1 MNESM
6 PFSSSRIS
14 REEQD
19 LLLDAINE
27 YEDQFPL
34 ILTNDSNSFMK
45 MIERYL
51 QINVTRK
58 GKTVSQRTFNKIL
71 TLLQKRYLEPEHSK
85 INKLIQSS
93 DRNNMERYLGTNY
106 IPHCNYTKTPIHSC
120 GNTLF
125 VLDSYL
131 VCLDCKLIYRQSS
144 VLFHCDKCDVD
155 YYTSIDKETGFKYKP
170 ATLAKY
176 HCNPS
181 FHNETMKC
189 LVCRNCLYINLENK
203 KLVCLYCKKEIEE
216 NKIKR
221 KCIYCKQEFTSEA
234 KLYNKLEIVTKKLAI
249 KKTLYDCKE
258 AKPDCVPCCGID
270 VKKCQFLHKKE
281 CKGIMF
287 LGTLDKLDIVVCS
300 KCLFMCPKDYF
311 QWYCPNCKETFFD
324 RTKINTNPRLEM
336 VYPQRNIQFFEGKES
351 SQQRRK
357 KSQILDYNEQH
368 NPISFADERYSSG
381 IGNKVIDLGATGMKG
396 RGNSS
401 GSSRVINASPK
412 NLIPGGV
419 NVFKL
424 NLEQSVEQKFQS
436 KSPGRSA
443 IPLLNLNI
451 NSISNNIKK
460 IMLPPGLKRGA
471 SSNQS
476 NSPTNASSPVPS
488 PIPSPSNSTSIQQ
501 LNPQQTQEQSTIF
514 SIDNYKI
521 IRQIGQGTFG
531 KIYHVEDKN
540 KQKFAMK
547 KILASSLSE
556 INSLKNE
563 LDMLSSLSKSKL
575 NLINIYGK
583 EYKQLD
589 KTTFVLYVLMDLA
602 DRDWEKEIELRK
614 YKNNFYTETELLKI
628 LKELVYTFSELQ
640 RKNISHRDIKP
651 QNVLVL
657 PDKSFRIAD
666 FGEAKELLS
675 KGITNT
681 IQQTIRGTEL
691 YMSPILFKALN
702 DGNNTM
708 YTEHNTYKSD
718 VYSLG
723 LCFLFAAALSIKPL
737 VEIRQ
742 LDNML
747 SMKMTLTK
755 YLKMYSTKFTDV
767 LYMMLEVNEKDRKD
781 FIELNQITER
791 FKL

>member
-1 MNESM
+1 MYESM

-14 REEQD
+14 RDEQE
-19 LLLDAINE
+19 LLSDAINE
-27 YEDQFPL
+27 YNDQFPL
-34 ILTNDSNSFMK
+34 ILTYDCNSFMK
-45 MIERYL
+45 IIERYI
-51 QINVTRK
+51 QINATRK
-58 GKTVSQRTFNKIL
+58 GRNISQRSLNKIL
-71 TLLQKRYLEPEHSK
+71 TLIQKRYLEPEHSR

-106 IPHCNYTKTPIHSC
+106 IPHCNATKTPLHSC

-155 YYTSIDKETGFKYKP
+155 YYTSIDKEKGIKYKP

-189 LVCRNCLYINLENK
+189 LVCRNCLYIHVDNK
-203 KLVCLYCKKEIEE
+203 KLFCLHCKKEIEE

-234 KLYNKLEIVTKKLAI
+234 KLYNELEITTKRLAI
-249 KKTLYDCKE
+249 KKALYDCKE
-258 AKPDCVPCCGID
+258 AKPECAPCCGID
-270 VKKCQFLHKKE
+270 VKKCQFLHKKD

-311 QWYCPNCKETFFD
+311 QWYCPNCKERFFD
-324 RTKINTNPRLEM
+324 KTKSNNNNNNNNQRLEM
-336 VYPQRNIQFFEGKES
+336 VYPQRNIQFFDGKES
-351 SQQRRK
+351 SHQRRK
-357 KSQILDYNEQH
+357 KSQILDYHEQH
-368 NPISFADERYSSG
+368 NPITFGDERYSSG
-381 IGNKVIDLGATGMKG
+381 IANKIIDLGTGMKG

-401 GSSRVINASPK
+401 GCSRVINASPK

-419 NVFKL
+419 SVFKL
-424 NLEQSVEQKFQS
+424 NLEQSAEQKLQS
-436 KSPGRSA
+436 KSPGRAA

-451 NSISNNIKK
+451 NSLSNNIKK
-460 IMLPPGLKRGA
+460 IMLPPGLKRGN
-471 SSNQS
+471 SSNV
-476 NSPTNASSPVPS
+476 NSPTNTSANTPS
-488 PIPSPSNSTSIQQ
+488 TSTATATQPSQPSPSSSQE
-501 LNPQQTQEQSTIF
+501 QQTKQF

-563 LDMLSSLSKSKL
+563 LDMLSSLSQSKL

-602 DRDWEKEIELRK
+602 DRDWEKEIELRR
-614 YKNNFYTETELLKI
+614 YKNNFYSENELLKI

-708 YTEHNTYKSD
+708 YTQHNTYKSD

-747 SMKMTLTK
+747 SMKLTLTK
-755 YLKMYSTKFTDV
+755 YLKLYTTKFTDV

-791 FKL
+791 F

>member
-1 MNESM
+1 
-6 PFSSSRIS
+6 
-14 REEQD
+14 
-19 LLLDAINE
+19 
-27 YEDQFPL
+27 
-34 ILTNDSNSFMK
+34 
-45 MIERYL
+45 
-51 QINVTRK
+51 
-58 GKTVSQRTFNKIL
+58 
-71 TLLQKRYLEPEHSK
+71 
-85 INKLIQSS
+85 
-93 DRNNMERYLGTNY
+93 
-106 IPHCNYTKTPIHSC
+106 
-120 GNTLF
+120 
-125 VLDSYL
+125 
-131 VCLDCKLIYRQSS
+131 
-144 VLFHCDKCDVD
+144 
-155 YYTSIDKETGFKYKP
+155 
-170 ATLAKY
+170 
-176 HCNPS
+176 
-181 FHNETMKC
+181 
-189 LVCRNCLYINLENK
+189 
-203 KLVCLYCKKEIEE
+203 
-216 NKIKR
+216 
-221 KCIYCKQEFTSEA
+221 
-234 KLYNKLEIVTKKLAI
+234 
-249 KKTLYDCKE
+249 
-258 AKPDCVPCCGID
+258 
-270 VKKCQFLHKKE
+270 
-281 CKGIMF
+281 
-287 LGTLDKLDIVVCS
+287 
-300 KCLFMCPKDYF
+300 MCPKDYF

-324 RTKINTNPRLEM
+324 RTKINTNPRLEI
-336 VYPQRNIQFFEGKES
+336 VYPQRNIQFFDGKES
-351 SQQRRK
+351 NQQRRK
-357 KSQILDYNEQH
+357 KSQILDYHEQH
-368 NPISFADERYSSG
+368 NPIAFADERFSSG

-476 NSPTNASSPVPS
+476 NSPTNVSSPVPS

>member
-14 REEQD
+14 RDEQE
-19 LLLDAINE
+19 LLSDAVNE

-34 ILTNDSNSFMK
+34 ILTYDCNSFMK

-51 QINVTRK
+51 QINATRK
-58 GKTVSQRTFNKIL
+58 GWNIHQRTLNKIL
-71 TLLQKRYLEPEHSK
+71 TLLQKRYLEPEQSR

-106 IPHCNYTKTPIHSC
+106 IPHCNSTKTPLHPC

-131 VCLDCKLIYRQSS
+131 ICLDCKLIYRQSS

-155 YYTSIDKETGFKYKP
+155 YYTSIDRETGIRYKP
-170 ATLAKY
+170 ATLARY

-189 LVCRNCLYINLENK
+189 LVCRNCLYIHLENK
-203 KLVCLYCKKEIEE
+203 KLFCLHCKKEIGE

-221 KCIYCKQEFTSEA
+221 KCAYCKQEFTSEA
-234 KLYNKLEIVTKKLAI
+234 KLYNELEMTTKRLAI

-258 AKPDCVPCCGID
+258 AKPDCAPCCGID

-311 QWYCPNCKETFFD
+311 QWYCPNCKETFSD
-324 RTKINTNPRLEM
+324 RTKVGNNSNNQQRLEM
-336 VYPQRNIQFFEGKES
+336 VYPQRNMQFLDGKES
-351 SQQRRK
+351 SRQRRK
-357 KSQILDYNEQH
+357 KSQILDFHEQH
-368 NPISFADERYSSG
+368 NPIVFADERYSSG
-381 IGNKVIDLGATGMKG
+381 IVNKIIDLGTGMKG

-401 GSSRVINASPK
+401 GCSRVINASPK

-419 NVFKL
+419 SVFKL
-424 NLEQSVEQKFQS
+424 NLEQSVEQKLQS

-451 NSISNNIKK
+451 QLSNNIKK
-460 IMLPPGLKRGA
+460 IILPPGLKRGN
-471 SSNQS
+471 SSNQG
-476 NSPTNASSPVPS
+476 NSPTNTNANVNAPSTPTQPSVPQ
-488 PIPSPSNSTSIQQ
+488 IP
-501 LNPQQTQEQSTIF
+501 QEQAKQF

-531 KIYHVEDKN
+531 KIYQVEDNN

-563 LDMLSSLSKSKL
+563 LDMLSSLSHSKL

-602 DRDWEKEIELRK
+602 DRDWEKEIELRR
-614 YKNNFYTETELLKI
+614 YKNNFYSENELLKI

-675 KGITNT
+675 KGLTNT

-702 DGNNTM
+702 DGNNDTM
-708 YTEHNTYKSD
+708 YIEHNTYKSD

-747 SMKMTLTK
+747 SMKLALTK
-755 YLKMYSTKFTDV
+755 YLKQQYTTKFTDV
-767 LYMMLEVNEKDRKD
+767 LKSLPMNVYCCFVLLYCATMILAGC
-781 FIELNQITER
+781 TW
-791 FKL
+791 